1 MLEYYIMF
9 LFCGNHDLLESFFN
23 NIYESIDQ
31 ITLKKGAEF
40 KYDGILSS
48 YVQIVK
54 VMSKISHCHLM
65 KSRFSAIPLLL
76 HTLLF
81 YQN

>member
-1 MLEYYIMF
+1 MF
-9 LFCGNHDLLESFFN
+9 LFGGNHDLLESYLLFN
-23 NIYESIDQ
+23 MIYE
-31 ITLKKGAEF
+31 ITSHRLKKGAEF
-40 KYDGILSS
+40 KYYSGILPS